1 MPKNYLEF
9 LTKSVE
15 YGILQIVNKS
25 GQNVAKNNKN
35 TSKGGFIM
43 KKIIVLCIVLI
54 VVLATGCG
62 TLSKQDRALV
72 REFNAIDRLSVDDI
86 NFIKA
91 FGLDPNHLS
100 LEDKVKVMKEGQA
113 LSAAIMMCR

>member
-1 MPKNYLEF
+1 
-9 LTKSVE
+9 
-15 YGILQIVNKS
+15 
-25 GQNVAKNNKN
+25 
-35 TSKGGFIM
+35 M
-43 KKIIVLCIVLI
+43 KKIVLCIVLI
-54 VVLATGCG
+54 VVLAAGCA